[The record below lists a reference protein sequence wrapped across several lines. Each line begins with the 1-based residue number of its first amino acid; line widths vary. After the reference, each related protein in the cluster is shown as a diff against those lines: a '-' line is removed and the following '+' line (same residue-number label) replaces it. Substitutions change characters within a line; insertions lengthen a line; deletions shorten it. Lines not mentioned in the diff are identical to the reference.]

1 MTEDLNTPN
10 PLLTTT
16 VGELENTAQR
26 LAREFD
32 IVLDKTPASG
42 ISYKTEL
49 EGNNDEVSVY
59 YFKDIHADYARVEV
73 QRQDNKFSIVDCE
86 GSYLVVLNAY
96 GRNLLDA
103 LKKKPHKKGVE
114 TQLLAGIANK
124 LVTLKRR
131 PEEQQELCADI
142 DKQELDNIS
151 RTTIEKY
158 I

>member
-49 EGNNDEVSVY
+49 EGNNDEFSVY
-59 YFKDIHADYARVEV
+59 YYKDLHLDYARVEV

-86 GSYLVVLNAY
+86 GSYLVVLNAL
-96 GRNLLDA
+96 GNLLYPGA
-103 LKKKPHKKGVE
+103 QKPRDTGVE
-114 TQLLAGIANK
+114 TQLDAAILTKSAGRKN
-124 LVTLKRR
+124 
-131 PEEQQELCADI
+131 PEEQHEICVDV
-142 DKQELDNIS
+142 DKEDLATIS
-151 RTTIEKY
+151 RKTIEKY
-158 I
+158 LS